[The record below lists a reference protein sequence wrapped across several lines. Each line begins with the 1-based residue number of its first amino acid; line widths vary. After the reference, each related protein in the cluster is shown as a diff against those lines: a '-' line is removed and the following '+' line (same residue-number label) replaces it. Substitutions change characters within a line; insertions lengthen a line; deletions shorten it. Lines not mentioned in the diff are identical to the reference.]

1 MELFDHWQLFAE
13 KILNNKSPK
22 WMKTEN
28 EVKYCKKKIFLT
40 RGKRI
45 YHGDIIRQSIF
56 IADTN
61 ELSATEMTEMT
72 WNKIRWIEN

>member
-1 MELFDHWQLFAE
+1 
-13 KILNNKSPK
+13 
-22 WMKTEN
+22 MKTEN

-72 WNKIRWIEN
+72 